1 MRCNLCKKECM
12 ENELINGICY
22 DCLEK
27 KYANKKI
34 EKIILENEKSNEY
47 NILAN
52 IILAIGFVIGII
64 CGIGIYIQVK
74 DMLNVFITILLS
86 ICTTGLIITNAWY
99 KSLILSAEDEKIKLL
114 KEINANNK
122 K

>member
-1 MRCNLCKKECM
+1 MKCPNCNQEMEDRDVCPNCKYEIKDEKE
-12 ENELINGICY
+12 E
-22 DCLEK
+22 
-27 KYANKKI
+27 
-34 EKIILENEKSNEY
+34 SNEY

-52 IILAIGFVIGII
+52 IILYIGIVIGII
-64 CGIGIYIQVK
+64 CGIGILIQVK
-74 DMLNVFITILLS
+74 DMLNMFITILLS
-86 ICTTGLIITNAWY
+86 ICTIGLIITNAWY